1 MKKIEADI
9 IYGLVEVAE
18 FDSGTKIIE
27 INSMKDLEF
36 LDDPFEGRIGFE
48 VSDSIAEDLNM
59 IYGVSK
65 YQEMNIRQENTES
78 VNKKSVWV
86 DIVTTVIAFILIIGF
101 IYGVWFIAQKLPEAE
116 QVPQNRYEA
125 YYGTFTSWS
134 RYYFD
139 SYTVNGNQYIFYD
152 VNGNFVGE
160 IYVSGN
166 NNLSIRS
173 R

>member
-1 MKKIEADI
+1 MPRNPSLEEK
-9 IYGLVEVAE
+9 EVPMWVNVV
-18 FDSGTKIIE
+18 STV
-27 INSMKDLEF
+27 SF
-36 LDDPFEGRIGFE
+36 LIFLIVF
-48 VSDSIAEDLNM
+48 IFA
-59 IYGVSK
+59 
-65 YQEMNIRQENTES
+65 
-78 VNKKSVWV
+78 
-86 DIVTTVIAFILIIGF
+86 IVTIVQMPKVEPTH
-101 IYGVWFIAQKLPEAE
+101 
-116 QVPQNRYEA
+116 QNRYEA
-125 YYGTFTSWS
+125 YYGTFTSGS

>member
-1 MKKIEADI
+1 MPKNEYWSENKTNEKEIPILVDI
-9 IYGLVEVAE
+9 ISE
-18 FDSGTKIIE
+18 II
-27 INSMKDLEF
+27 LF
-36 LDDPFEGRIGFE
+36 LC
-48 VSDSIAEDLNM
+48 
-59 IYGVSK
+59 
-65 YQEMNIRQENTES
+65 
-78 VNKKSVWV
+78 
-86 DIVTTVIAFILIIGF
+86 IIGF
-101 IYGVWFIAQKLPEAE
+101 IFGIWFLAQKLPEAE
-116 QVPQNRYEA
+116 PVPQNRYEA
-125 YYGTFTSWS
+125 YYGTFTSGS

>member
-1 MKKIEADI
+1 MPKNEYWSENNTKENLQLEPVNVITTI
-9 IYGLVEVAE
+9 IV
-18 FDSGTKIIE
+18 
-27 INSMKDLEF
+27 F
-36 LDDPFEGRIGFE
+36 LC
-48 VSDSIAEDLNM
+48 
-59 IYGVSK
+59 
-65 YQEMNIRQENTES
+65 
-78 VNKKSVWV
+78 
-86 DIVTTVIAFILIIGF
+86 IIGF
-101 IYGVWFIAQKLPEAE
+101 IFVIWFTMQQIPKAE
-116 QVPQNRYEA
+116 PTSQNRYEA
-125 YYGTFTSWS
+125 YYGTFTSGS

>member
-1 MKKIEADI
+1 MPRNPSLEEK
-9 IYGLVEVAE
+9 EVPIWVNIV
-18 FDSGTKIIE
+18 STI
-27 INSMKDLEF
+27 SF
-36 LDDPFEGRIGFE
+36 LIF
-48 VSDSIAEDLNM
+48 L
-59 IYGVSK
+59 
-65 YQEMNIRQENTES
+65 
-78 VNKKSVWV
+78 
-86 DIVTTVIAFILIIGF
+86 IVFIFAI
-101 IYGVWFIAQKLPEAE
+101 WFIAQKTPKAE
-116 QVPQNRYEA
+116 PIPQNRYVA
-125 YYGTFTSWS
+125 YYGTFTSGS